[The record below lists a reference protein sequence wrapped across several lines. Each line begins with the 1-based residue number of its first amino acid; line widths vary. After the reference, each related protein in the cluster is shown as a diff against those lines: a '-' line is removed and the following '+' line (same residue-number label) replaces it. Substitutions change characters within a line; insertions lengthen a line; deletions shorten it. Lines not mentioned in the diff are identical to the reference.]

1 MLHML
6 HIPSVQLHN
15 VAQNPAHLEAM
26 QQKDGTL
33 NCKARLQQI
42 TWQVAKHLEIARLD
56 TSFAFRSLKHVKTV
70 VLYSFVQ
77 YHFLNAFLFCFLL
90 KEDMFILHL
99 ASQCFLPAAEF
110 ASPMVGDPQPSAWTK
125 TPKTSPSRRTEDNSP
140 SKLETSRQVCSS
152 FLWLFFIVD
161 MLEA

>member
-56 TSFAFRSLKHVKTV
+56 TSFAFRSLKHVKSE

-77 YHFLNAFLFCFLL
+77 YHFLNVFLFCFLL
-90 KEDMFILHL
+90 KGGYVHPASCFTMLL
-99 ASQCFLPAAEF
+99 ACCRVCFAN
-110 ASPMVGDPQPSAWTK
+110 GDPQPSAWTK